1 MKRLSWP
8 AWSTLVASVVGTVA
22 AIDYLRGRD
31 VATDRFIPRT
41 FESTVLD
48 EPREMLVHLPESYHR
63 APDRRFDVVYVL
75 DGSSLDGPTAEGAAM
90 MARLA
95 LTPEVIVVGL
105 PNVSGAGRQRDY
117 TPPFMR
123 QDIDTAD
130 SALGRGDRFLDF
142 LEQELVPLVERDYRT
157 TGRRILS
164 GHSRGGLLVVYALMA
179 RPALFDGYLA
189 HSPALWRDDEALVAS
204 RWRRGSP
211 TRSTLDRFLYLS
223 IGADEVPR
231 MMAGFDHLRDV
242 LAQRAAA
249 AGLRWQSDVVAGA
262 DHQAN
267 GAWASP
273 LGLRA
278 YFDARRPDR
287 PRPGSRLTRRGRA
300 CQDSSDSGDRRP
312 A

>member
-1 MKRLSWP
+1 MKRLIL
-8 AWSTLVASVVGTVA
+8 ACVVTLVASAAATVA
-22 AIDYLRGRD
+22 AVDYLRGRD
-31 VATDRFIPRT
+31 VATDRFTPRT

-48 EPREMLVHLPESYHR
+48 ERRELLVHLPESYHR

-123 QDIDTAD
+123 QDLDTAD
-130 SALGRGDRFLDF
+130 SAPGRGDRFLDF
-142 LEQELVPLVERDYRT
+142 LERELVPLVERDYRT

-189 HSPALWRDDEALVAS
+189 HSPALWRDDEVLVTSMAPWLAARAS
-204 RWRRGSP
+204 
-211 TRSTLDRFLYLS
+211 LDRFLYLS
-223 IGADEVPR
+223 IGSEEVPR

-249 AGLRWQSDVVAGA
+249 AGLRWHADVVAGA

-267 GAWASP
+267 GTWASP

-278 YFDARRPDR
+278 YFDARRPDSATAR
-287 PRPGSRLTRRGRA
+287 
-300 CQDSSDSGDRRP
+300 
-312 A
+312 